1 MTADVTNLSQDS
13 EHLKAIQKRYAEEA
27 RKRLR
32 PDGSAQFV
40 QLTETDIKRFNA
52 LVEDP
57 WADHEA
63 LNAQDPPIKQH
74 DTHKFFVL
82 GAGFG
87 GLQFAVRLIEKGLA
101 TADDIRLVDA
111 AGGFGGTWYWNR
123 FPGLHCDVESYIYLP
138 LLEETGY
145 IPSHKYAPGQEI
157 RQHAERIASKWKL
170 EDKTL
175 FRSDVKSV
183 EWDDK
188 AQLWTIKLT
197 QRRGPS
203 APNIDIE
210 FRAEFVYL
218 AAGVLTKPQIPDIP
232 GLLSFSGS
240 IFHTARWNYKV
251 SGGSQANQTLT
262 GLEGKKVG
270 VVGTAATAIGTIPQV
285 AKYAGELFVFQ
296 RTPAVVNPRGQ
307 HPTDVA
313 QFKDGVATEDG
324 WQFKR
329 QLNFGTFLNNAALPG
344 TPNLVGD
351 AWTTMPGYSAV
362 VGSPNYGIVDPAPEN
377 LAQHTENFH
386 KLDLPHMEDVR
397 SRVDAIVKDPDTAE
411 KLKPWYPSWC
421 KRPTFSDAYL
431 QAFNQPNV
439 HLVDTDGQ
447 GVSKATEK
455 GLVVGGKEYPLD
467 IIIFGTGYKTP
478 ASGLG
483 SPSTRTGVAITGR
496 EELSLDDKWQT
507 NGPATLHGY
516 ATSGFP
522 NLFFSSSNQA
532 TITGNNVFMLGL
544 IADHITYMI
553 AEAKERVK
561 PGQRPII
568 EVTRQAEQAH
578 TEEILKRAPYYSALA
593 GCTPGYFNGHGEA
606 SRITDPKEKAKRAKA
621 SAWGEGTQSFL
632 DYIEGWRN
640 EGSLHGLEIRPAV
653 ALNGSVGRLSKL

>member
-1 MTADVTNLSQDS
+1 MTADATNLTQDS
-13 EHLKAIQKRYAEEA
+13 EHLSNVRKRYAEEA

-32 PDGSAQFV
+32 PEGSAQFI
-40 QLTETDIKRFNA
+40 QLTETENKQLNA

-74 DTHKFFVL
+74 DLHKFFVL

-87 GLQFAVRLIEKGLA
+87 GLQFAVRLIEKGIA
-101 TADDIRLVDA
+101 TADDIRLADA

-145 IPSHKYAPGQEI
+145 IPTHKYAPGDEI
-157 RQHAERIASKWKL
+157 RLHAERIAAQWKL
-170 EDKTL
+170 KDKAL

-188 AQLWTIKLT
+188 AQLWNVKLT
-197 QRRGPS
+197 QRRGPLT
-203 APNIDIE
+203 PKIDIE
-210 FRAEFVYL
+210 FRAEYVYL

-240 IFHTARWNYKV
+240 IFHTARWDYKV
-251 SGGSQANQTLT
+251 SEGSPTNQSLD
-262 GLEGKKVG
+262 GLRNKKVG
-270 VVGTAATAIGTIPQV
+270 IVGTAATAVGVIPQV
-285 AKYAGELFVFQ
+285 AKYAGELYVFQ
-296 RTPAVVNPRGQ
+296 RTPACVNPRDQ
-307 HPTDVA
+307 HPTDPVD
-313 QFKDGVATEDG
+313 FEKTVATGSG

-329 QLNFGTFLNNAALPG
+329 QTNFATFVNNAAESG
-344 TPNLVGD
+344 TANLVGD

-377 LAQHTENFH
+377 LAQHVANFH
-386 KLDLPHMEDVR
+386 ALDLPHMEDVR
-397 SRVDAIVKDPDTAE
+397 TRVENIVQDDETAE

-431 QAFNQPNV
+431 QVFNQSNV
-439 HLVDTDGQ
+439 HLVDTDGR
-447 GVSKATEK
+447 GPSRATEK
-455 GLVVGGKEYPLD
+455 GLVVGDKEYPLD

-478 ASGLG
+478 ASSLG
-483 SPSTRTGVAITGR
+483 SPTSRTGVSIIGR
-496 EELSLDDKWQT
+496 ERLSLDDKWQA

-516 ATSGFP
+516 ATNGFP

-532 TITGNNVFMLGL
+532 TQTGNNVFMLGL

-553 AEAKERVK
+553 TQAQERVGR
-561 PGQRPII
+561 GQRPII
-568 EVTRQAEQAH
+568 EVTSRAEQAH
-578 TEEILKRAPYYSALA
+578 TDEILKRAPYYSALA

-606 SRITDPKEKAKRAKA
+606 SRVTDPDEKRKRAKA
-621 SAWGEGTQSFL
+621 SAWGEGTQSFMN
-632 DYIEGWRN
+632 YIEGWRN
-640 EGSLHGLEIRPAV
+640 EGSLDGLTITPA
-653 ALNGSVGRLSKL
+653 ANSSGKVGLLSRL

>member
-1 MTADVTNLSQDS
+1 MTVGQTKHLNDID
-13 EHLKAIQKRYAEEA
+13 HLKATQKKYAEEA

-40 QLTETDIKRFNA
+40 QLTETDVERLNA

-74 DTHKFFVL
+74 DVHKFFVL

-87 GLQFAVRLIEKGLA
+87 GLQFAVRLIEKGIA

-138 LLEETGY
+138 LLQETGY
-145 IPSHKYAPGQEI
+145 IPTHKYAPGEEV

-170 EDKTL
+170 DDKTL
-175 FRSDVKSV
+175 FRSDVQSV
-183 EWDDK
+183 EWDDRS
-188 AQLWTIKLT
+188 QLWTIKLT

-203 APNIDIE
+203 DPSVDVE
-210 FRAEFVYL
+210 FRAEYVYL

-251 SGGSQANQTLT
+251 SGGSQANQVLT

-270 VVGTAATAIGTIPQV
+270 VVGTAATAIGAIPQV
-285 AKYAGELFVFQ
+285 AKYAKELYVFQ
-296 RTPAVVNPRGQ
+296 RTPAAVNPRGQ
-307 HPTDVA
+307 HPTEVSH
-313 QFKDGVATEDG
+313 FKASVATEDG
-324 WQFKR
+324 WQLKR
-329 QLNFGTFLNNAALPG
+329 QLNFGAFINNAAKPR

-386 KLDLPHMEDVR
+386 KLDLPHMDEVR
-397 SRVDAIVKDPDTAE
+397 ARVDSIVKDPDTAA

-439 HLVDTDGQ
+439 YLVDTDGQ
-447 GVSKATEK
+447 GPSKATEK
-455 GLVVGGKEYPLD
+455 GLAVSDKEYPLD

-483 SPSTRTGVAITGR
+483 SPSVRTGVAIIGR
-496 EELSLDDKWQT
+496 EGLILDDKWQS

-516 ATSGFP
+516 ATNGFP

-532 TITGNNVFMLGL
+532 TITGNNIFMLGL
-544 IADHITYMI
+544 IAEHITYI
-553 AEAKERVK
+553 IDQAKQRVK
-561 PGQRPII
+561 YGQRSII
-568 EVTRQAEQAH
+568 EVTRQAEEAH
-578 TEEILKRAPYYSALA
+578 TAEIVKRTPYYSALA

-606 SRITDPKEKAKRAKA
+606 ARITDPKEKAKRARA
-621 SAWGEGTQSFL
+621 SAWGEGMQSFI
-632 DYIEGWRN
+632 DYIEGWRS
-640 EGSLHGLEIRPAV
+640 EGSLRGLTIRPA
-653 ALNGSVGRLSKL
+653 APSSGSEGLLAKL

>member
-1 MTADVTNLSQDS
+1 MTADETKPSHDI
-13 EHLKAIQKRYAEEA
+13 EHLKATQKKYAEEA
-27 RKRLR
+27 KKRLR

-40 QLTETDIKRFNA
+40 QLTETDIERLNA

-63 LNAQDPPIKQH
+63 LNAQDPPIKQN
-74 DTHKFFVL
+74 DVHKFFVL

-87 GLQFAVRLIEKGLA
+87 GLQFAVRLIEKGIA

-138 LLEETGY
+138 LLQETGY
-145 IPSHKYAPGQEI
+145 IPTHKYAPGQEV

-170 EDKTL
+170 NDKTL

-183 EWDDK
+183 EWDDHG
-188 AQLWTIKLT
+188 QLWTIKLT

-203 APNIDIE
+203 DAQVDIE
-210 FRAEFVYL
+210 FRAEYVYL
-218 AAGVLTKPQIPDIP
+218 AAGVLTKPQIPNVPD
-232 GLLSFSGS
+232 LLSFSGS
-240 IFHTARWNYKV
+240 IFHTARWNYEV
-251 SGGSQANQTLT
+251 SGGSQANQVLT

-270 VVGTAATAIGTIPQV
+270 VVGTAATAIGVIPQV
-285 AKYAGELFVFQ
+285 AKYAKELYVFQ
-296 RTPAVVNPRGQ
+296 RTPAAVNPRGQ
-307 HPTDVA
+307 HPTDVD
-313 QFKDGVATEDG
+313 QFKKSVATGDG
-324 WQFKR
+324 WQLKR
-329 QLNFGTFLNNAALPG
+329 QLNFGTFINNGAQSG

-362 VGSPNYGIVDPAPEN
+362 VGSPNYGIVDPTPEN

-386 KLDLPHMEDVR
+386 KLDLPHMDQVR
-397 SRVDAIVKDPDTAE
+397 DRVDSIVKDPDTAA

-431 QAFNQPNV
+431 QVFNQPNV

-447 GVSKATEK
+447 GPSQATEK
-455 GLVVGGKEYPLD
+455 GLVVGDKEYPLD

-483 SPSTRTGVAITGR
+483 SPSVRTGVAIIGR
-496 EELSLDDKWQT
+496 GGLALDDKWQS

-516 ATSGFP
+516 ATNGFP

-532 TITGNNVFMLGL
+532 TITGNNIFMLGL

-553 AEAKERVK
+553 SQAKELVK
-561 PGQRPII
+561 HGQRPII
-568 EVTRQAEQAH
+568 EVARQAEEAH
-578 TEEILKRAPYYSALA
+578 TAEILKRAPYYSALA

-606 SRITDPKEKAKRAKA
+606 ARITDPDEKAKRARA
-621 SAWGEGTQSFL
+621 SAWAEGTQSFI
-632 DYIEGWRN
+632 DYIKSWRN
-640 EGSLHGLEIRPAV
+640 EGSLRGLTVRPAPPSH
-653 ALNGSVGRLSKL
+653 GSEGSLAKL